1 MQRSVPQHPDFKFS
15 PKTIHHMNIT
25 RSGRIKFA
33 PISRTIANLAAQLL
47 GSTCALCGAQQTG
60 ILCQPCRTHHAS
72 TAVARCR
79 RCAIAVTM
87 GAAWCG
93 RCVAQP
99 PAFDASFCATDY
111 APPIDVLVHALKF
124 GAQLPLAAAMA
135 EQIIRAVTPE
145 AVADAAVMIAV
156 PLSSQRLA
164 QRGFNQAHEIAKPI
178 ARALRLPL
186 ATALCVRVRDTEPQ
200 SSLPLSERRG
210 NMRGAFSLTR
220 RGVVDGRHVVL
231 VDDVMTTGET
241 LNALATTLKR
251 YGAARIT
258 NLVFARTPER

>member
-1 MQRSVPQHPDFKFS
+1 MHLNISRSSRP
-15 PKTIHHMNIT
+15 
-25 RSGRIKFA
+25 KFA
-33 PISRTIANLAAQLL
+33 PISRVLSSLAKQLL
-47 GSTCALCGAQQTG
+47 RSTCLLCGQPQSSV
-60 ILCQPCRTHHAS
+60 LCQTCRARHMT

-79 RCAIAVTM
+79 RCALALTVQDTC
-87 GAAWCG
+87 CG
-93 RCVAQP
+93 RCAAQP

-135 EQIIRAVTPE
+135 EQLINSVASN
-145 AVADAAVMIAV
+145 AVADASVLIAV

-178 ARALRLPL
+178 ARAWQLPL
-186 ATALCVRVRDTEPQ
+186 ATALGIRVRDTEPQ
-200 SSLPLSERRG
+200 SLLPLSERSG

-241 LNALATTLKR
+241 LNALAATLKR
-251 YGAARIT
+251 HGAVRVT